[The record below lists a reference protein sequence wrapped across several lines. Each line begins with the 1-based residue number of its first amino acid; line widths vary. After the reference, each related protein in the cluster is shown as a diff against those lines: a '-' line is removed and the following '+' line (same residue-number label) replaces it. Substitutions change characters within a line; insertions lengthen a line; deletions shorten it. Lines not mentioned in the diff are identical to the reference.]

1 MNVPQQA
8 KRKERWESGAP
19 LKQAE
24 AEWRS
29 TESEPVRPAHWN
41 EEKIILMS

>member
-8 KRKERWESGAP
+8 KRKEQWESGAP
-19 LKQAE
+19 LQAE

-29 TESEPVRPAHWN
+29 TEREPVRSAHWN